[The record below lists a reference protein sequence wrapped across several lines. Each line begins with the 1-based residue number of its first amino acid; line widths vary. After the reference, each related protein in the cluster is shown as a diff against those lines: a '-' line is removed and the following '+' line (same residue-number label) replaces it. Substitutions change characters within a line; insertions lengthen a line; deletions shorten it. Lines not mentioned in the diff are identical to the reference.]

1 LAAMTL
7 VVARIDGPRVAVVAD
22 TLLTE
27 HEKPLSFQNGV
38 VKSCMLPGNI
48 CVSFANSPV
57 TAERAFR
64 LFVQNYPQGAGFAA
78 VVAYFETSSRET
90 GNDYIVAFANPA
102 RLVKIA
108 DGKRQTSL
116 AKTLWIGDP
125 IAYSRFREFEQPN
138 RRKPQHGRAL
148 NVAYFA
154 DELKD
159 SPASDLFSTMRNVV
173 ADPSILSAGGFV
185 SVISNRDNG
194 FRYSVYCDMLYD
206 WPGSQ
211 DENYEFAITDQISL
225 QTSGENTGFSI
236 AQISPGF
243 MGMNLTAFY
252 YVKAR
257 KLFFF
262 YGDNYGLAN
271 KCNVFTNV
279 EPMRIHEVLNAFLR
293 VDLKWLVTV
302 TSPRDG
308 GPYDK
313 NRSDIK
319 TPGSKMAFMV
329 NANTFPKP
337 SPS

>member
-1 LAAMTL
+1 MTL
-7 VVARIDGPRVAVVAD
+7 VVARIEGLRVAIVAD

-27 HEKPLSFQNGV
+27 HDEPLPFQSGA
-38 VKSCMLPGNI
+38 VKSCMLPGDI

-64 LFVQNYPQGAGFAA
+64 VFMQTYPRGTGFAA
-78 VVAYFETSSRET
+78 VIAYFETSSRDT

-102 RLVKIA
+102 RLIKIV

-116 AKTLWIGDP
+116 AKTLWIGDHL
-125 IAYSRFREFEQPN
+125 AYSRFREFESPKRQ
-138 RRKPQHGRAL
+138 KPQHGRAL

-154 DELKD
+154 DEMEN
-159 SPASDLFSTMRNVV
+159 SPASELFSTMRNVV
-173 ADPSILSAGGFV
+173 ADPSITSAGGFV

-194 FRYSVYCDMLYD
+194 FRFSVYCDMLYD
-206 WPGSQ
+206 WPEPQNDSYQ
-211 DENYEFAITDQISL
+211 FALTDQISL
-225 QTSGENTGFSI
+225 HTSGENAGFSV

-243 MGMNLTAFY
+243 MGLNLTAFY

-262 YGDNYGLAN
+262 SGENYGLAN
-271 KCNVFTNV
+271 KCNVFTDV
-279 EPMRIHEVLNAFLR
+279 EPTRIHEVLNAFLHA
-293 VDLKWLVTV
+293 DLRWLVTI

-313 NRSDIK
+313 NRPEIK
-319 TPGSKMAFMV
+319 TPGSQIAFMV
-329 NANTFPKP
+329 DANTFPKP
-337 SPS
+337 TTPG